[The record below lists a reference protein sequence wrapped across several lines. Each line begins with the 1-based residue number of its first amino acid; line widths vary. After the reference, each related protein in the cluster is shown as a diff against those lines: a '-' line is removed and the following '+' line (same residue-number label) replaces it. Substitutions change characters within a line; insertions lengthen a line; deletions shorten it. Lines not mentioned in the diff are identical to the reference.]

1 MWSAA
6 AMPPLSSRPRAAAWP
21 PHSTSSL
28 RRRHVR
34 VVDLDER
41 VLAQAV
47 DVGLVVALPRLVAD
61 VLAQLL
67 LQRLE
72 RRDFGGEALLDLD
85 DVPGGLRLDRA
96 DDLAGRS
103 VEDGLVELGDKL
115 AAGDLA
121 EVAAFLLRGGLGGG
135 LGEQREVGAGARL
148 LGELLGVLSGR
159 RGLRGVVGTE
169 HDDLAQVG

>member
-1 MWSAA
+1 MSRGLSAVRCSLFA
-6 AMPPLSSRPRAAAWP
+6 
-21 PHSTSSL
+21 TL

-34 VVDLDER
+34 LVDLDER
-41 VLAQAV
+41 ILAQAV
-47 DVGLVVALPRLVAD
+47 DVGLVVALPGLVAD

-72 RRDFGGEALLDLD
+72 RRDFGGKALLHLD

-103 VEDGLVELGDKL
+103 VEDGLVELGEKL

-121 EVAAFLLRGGLGGG
+121 
-135 LGEQREVGAGARL
+135 
-148 LGELLGVLSGR
+148 
-159 RGLRGVVGTE
+159 
-169 HDDLAQVG
+169 